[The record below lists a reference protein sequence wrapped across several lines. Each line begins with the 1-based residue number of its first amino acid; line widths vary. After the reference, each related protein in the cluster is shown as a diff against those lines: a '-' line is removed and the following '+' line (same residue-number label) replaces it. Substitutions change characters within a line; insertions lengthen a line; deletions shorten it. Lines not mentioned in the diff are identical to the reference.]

1 MEYNNNFLHW
11 FKQIGDMIEKN
22 GNSKLNDFGLTLSQC
37 HILAYL
43 RHKEEFQAS
52 YKEIETISKVAQSSA
67 ASMISRLEA
76 RGFVKTFTAK
86 TDKRIKLLELTEFG
100 KSCVEATDKCM
111 DELKNELF
119 EKLTEG
125 EKQTLFVLLSKITDN
140 QLEGEIL

>member
-11 FKQIGDMIEKN
+11 FKQIGEMIEKN
-22 GNSKLNDFGLTLSQC
+22 GNSKLKDFGLTLSQC
-37 HILAYL
+37 HILVYL

-86 TDKRIKLLELTEFG
+86 TDKRIKLLELTELG
-100 KSCVEATDKCM
+100 KSCVEATAKYI
-111 DELKNELF
+111 DELENELF
-119 EKLTEG
+119 EKLTEE
-125 EKQTLFVLLSKITDN
+125 EKQTLFALLIKITN
-140 QLEGEIL
+140 